1 MRMARVN
8 VYLPDDL
15 AQQVKKAGI
24 NVSNVAQEALRLT
37 LAESSVNDWLDG
49 LARIPATGIDHDEAL
64 EALREARLEF
74 GASDG

>member
-15 AQQVKKAGI
+15 ALQVKKAGI

-37 LAESSVNDWLDG
+37 LAERNINDWLDG
-49 LARIPATGIDHDEAL
+49 LARLPPTGIDHEDTLA
-64 EALREARLEF
+64 ALREARREF
-74 GASDG
+74 GVSDG

>member
-15 AQQVKKAGI
+15 ARQVKKAGI

-37 LAESSVNDWLDG
+37 LAEASVNAWLDG
-49 LARIPATGIDHDEAL
+49 LARLPPTGIDHDEAL
-64 EALREARLEF
+64 DSLKEARLEF
-74 GASDG
+74 GPSNG

>member
-24 NVSNVAQEALRLT
+24 NVSHVAQEALRLT
-37 LAESSVNDWLDG
+37 LAEASVNDWLDG
-49 LARIPATGIDHDEAL
+49 LARLPPTGIDHDEAL
-64 EALREARLEF
+64 AALKEARLEF
-74 GASDG
+74 GASHG